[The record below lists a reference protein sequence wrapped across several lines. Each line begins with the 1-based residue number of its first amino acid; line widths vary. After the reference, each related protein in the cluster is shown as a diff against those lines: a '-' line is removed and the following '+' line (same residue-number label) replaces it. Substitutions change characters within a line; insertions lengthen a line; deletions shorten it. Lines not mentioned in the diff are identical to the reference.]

1 MVPPMVSR
9 YGNGHKSFSDLYDPM
24 YKRYLG
30 SLAKSG
36 NLKNGKPQQ
45 KKSIIGDDLDE
56 PKLNKEDL
64 LNPTVMKQE
73 MIQNLKQIILQ
84 FLSEMNKKY
93 DPRKVDLFL
102 ENLVNSLYDQ
112 NDEISLESIKSLVQ
126 SDYFLPED
134 NKDGKFEVLKR
145 SIQSL
150 VRHFNVSY
158 SGRTPSES
166 QLRQRR
172 EPEYYY
178 YYVPNQFGAIKRNL
192 QSVLRNKSPKRHVGA
207 MAKNYDF
214 PMHPN
219 GKRDTVDE
227 PIPLEYVG
235 ENVASQFG
243 IDEDGEGFFKHWGKR
258 HTMYDINEPD
268 ISFEYPSQGGEP
280 TDYNDYAEQMGQ
292 DAPIPIGKRYL
303 GKSYGILY
311 DNSDAMVAYTGIL
324 ILVFEYHKTFK
335 ILHRLQLE
343 FILSFSN

>member
-1 MVPPMVSR
+1 MAKNGKIPVQHRSYLVPPMVSP
-9 YGNGHKSFSDLYDPM
+9 YGNGQKSFADIYDPM

-45 KKSIIGDDLDE
+45 KRSLLGDDIDE

-64 LNPTVMKQE
+64 LNPTIMKQE
-73 MIQNLKQIILQ
+73 MIENLKQVILQ

-102 ENLVNSLYDQ
+102 ENLVNSVYDQ

-145 SIQSL
+145 SIQSF

-166 QLRQRR
+166 QLRQRGA
-172 EPEYYY
+172 PEYYY
-178 YYVPNQFGAIKRNL
+178 YYIPNQFGAIKRNL
-192 QSVLRNKSPKRHVGA
+192 QSVIRNKSIKRNVGA

-214 PMHPN
+214 PMRPN
-219 GKRDTVDE
+219 GKRDTMDE

-235 ENVASQFG
+235 ENLVSQYG
-243 IDEDGEGFFKHWGKR
+243 IDEDGEGFFKHLGKR

-268 ISFEYPSQGGEP
+268 ITFEYPSQGGEQ

-303 GKSYGILY
+303 GKEFVYLQDNMRMQWWLICTNDFSY
-311 DNSDAMVAYTGIL
+311 
-324 ILVFEYHKTFK
+324 
-335 ILHRLQLE
+335 
-343 FILSFSN
+343 